1 MVIYFP
7 FSVRGQGVGFD
18 YREDRLHCD
27 GVSIEE
33 AARRVG
39 TPFYC
44 YSADTLRRNFMRYRD
59 SLPAENALVCFAVK
73 ANSNQAVLSLLGGLG
88 AGADVVSGGELK
100 RALQAGIPAG
110 RIVFSGVA
118 KTAREMEFAL
128 ENGIFQFNVESE
140 PELERLNEVAVAMG
154 RVAPIALR
162 INPDI
167 DAHTHEKITTGK
179 SENKFGVPWTRAVE
193 ICGRAAKM
201 PGIRVQGIA
210 SHIGSQLTD
219 LEPFRQSF
227 MRHAELAAA
236 LRGQGHDISVL
247 DIGGGLGISYGDG
260 APPPPDRERYAAL
273 AREFLEPLG
282 CRILIEPGRSIAGEA
297 GVLVSEV
304 IYVKHGDD
312 IRFLIIDAG
321 MNDLLRPSLYNAH
334 HDIVPVRSAEGP
346 VGPYDVVGPI
356 CETGDTFLRAYDLPE
371 MQAGDLVAIENAG
384 AYGAVMAGTY
394 NTRALVPEVMVDEG
408 EMRVVRRRVD
418 VDELI
423 ALDG

>member
-1 MVIYFP
+1 LAFEFID
-7 FSVRGQGVGFD
+7 GT
-18 YREDRLHCD
+18 LHCD
-27 GVSIEE
+27 GVSLV
-33 AARRVG
+33 AAAAEVG

-44 YSADTLRRNFMRYRD
+44 YSADMFRRNFMRYRD
-59 SLPAENALVCFAVK
+59 SFPVESATVCFAVK

-100 RALQAGIPAG
+100 RALTAGIPADQ
-110 RIVFSGVA
+110 IVFSGVA

-128 ENGIFQFNVESE
+128 ESEIFQFNVESE
-140 PELERLNEVAVAMG
+140 PELERLNEVALAMG
-154 RVAPIALR
+154 RKAPIAFR

-167 DAHTHEKITTGK
+167 DAQTHEKITTGK
-179 SENKFGVPWTRAVE
+179 SENKFGVPWTRATEVYA
-193 ICGRAAKM
+193 RAAAM

-210 SHIGSQLTD
+210 THIGSQLTD

-227 MRHAELAAA
+227 LRHAELTAE
-236 LRGQGHDISVL
+236 LRSQGHKISVL
-247 DIGGGLGISYGDG
+247 DIGGGLGIPYEDD
-260 APPPPDRERYAAL
+260 APEPPERERYAAL
-273 AREFLEPLG
+273 AREILEPLG

-304 IYVKHGDD
+304 IYVKHGED

-334 HDIVPVRSAEGP
+334 HDIVSVRSPTGP

-356 CETGDTFLRAYDLPE
+356 CETGDTFVRAFDLPE
-371 MQAGDLVAIENAG
+371 MQAGELVAIRNAG

-394 NTRALVPEVMVDEG
+394 NTRALVPEVMVDQG
-408 EMRVVRRRVD
+408 ELRIVRRRVE

-423 ALDG
+423 ALDV